1 MHINDFIFQALRSL
15 GVNGCSLSGHPT
27 NETTFLSMY
36 QEVTGVDSNNNA
48 IMSSDKSDFSVT
60 WAQVSAKAKEL
71 EDAEPMRLLRLE
83 RDSLIAE
90 TDWWASSDL
99 TMTDAQKKYRQDLRD
114 ITKSATSLDDVTW
127 PTKPE

>member
-27 NETTFLSMY
+27 NETPFLSMY